1 MNRQRIL
8 NIIVFA
14 ALIALV
20 ISYAQHRVRR
30 GSEVPEKT
38 AETALAVGEA
48 LPRLIDL
55 GSDNCIP
62 CQRMAPILEELRE
75 EYAGRAEVL
84 FVDIRQNP
92 EEGRRY
98 GIRVIP
104 TQVFFDRE
112 GNEIWRH
119 EGFLSR
125 EEIVDRFARMG
136 VE

>member
-1 MNRQRIL
+1 
-8 NIIVFA
+8 
-14 ALIALV
+14 
-20 ISYAQHRVRR
+20 
-30 GSEVPEKT
+30 
-38 AETALAVGEA
+38 
-48 LPRLIDL
+48 
-55 GSDNCIP
+55 
-62 CQRMAPILEELRE
+62 MAPIFEELRE

-125 EEIVDRFARMG
+125 EEIVDRFAQMG